1 MLDVAPAEIE
11 KLQARIVVI
20 GAGGAGCN
28 AINNMIEKK
37 LPGVQFVAMNTD
49 TQSLG
54 RSMAPTKIQLGV
66 EATEGL
72 GAGSNP
78 DVGRAAAL
86 ESEQKIQTILKN
98 AHMVFITAGMGGG
111 TGTGSAP
118 VIARLS
124 REMGIL
130 TVGVVTKPFKFER
143 KRRAEIADTGIDE
156 LQQFVDTLIVIPN
169 ENLFRLSNGP
179 TTLTD
184 AFSHADD
191 VLLSGVRGVT
201 DLIVQEGKV
210 NLDFNDIKTVMKEMG
225 KAVMGTGE
233 ASGENRAKEAATK
246 AINNPL
252 LEDISLR
259 GAKSVLINIT
269 SGDDVTLTE
278 TNDAVNCV
286 TEEVSED
293 ALVIFGLTINEEL
306 GDNIRIS
313 VIATGVDIDGA
324 PAPMEP
330 LAEATPVVKAATPP
344 PAAETPVY
352 VAPQQFAYAEPQPEL
367 QTEPEAHRTEPEGG
381 LFARPQDDV
390 VEEMPPLQSKPRF
403 GSIAPEPQEEAETP
417 LSAQSPLSEL
427 RRRNYTSDQEN
438 VAPAPPE
445 DSTPSFLKR

>member
-1 MLDVAPAEIE
+1 MLDITPAEIE

-54 RSMAPTKIQLGV
+54 KSMATTKIQLGV
-66 EATEGL
+66 DATEGL

-86 ESEQKIQTILKN
+86 ESEQKIQTVLKN

-143 KRRAEIADTGIDE
+143 KRREEIAETGINE

-169 ENLFRLSNGP
+169 ENLFRLTNGP

-201 DLIVQEGKV
+201 DLIVQEGKI

-259 GAKSVLINIT
+259 GASSVLINIT
-269 SGDDVTLTE
+269 SGNDVTLVE
-278 TNDAVNCV
+278 TNEAVNCV
-286 TEEVSED
+286 TEEVSDD
-293 ALVIFGLTINEEL
+293 ALVIFGLTLNEEL

-313 VIATGVDIDGA
+313 VIATGVDAEAGPKPIQPVAEPAPVSA
-324 PAPMEP
+324 PAPAVET
-330 LAEATPVVKAATPP
+330 ARQSVV
-344 PAAETPVY
+344 ETPVY
-352 VAPQQFAYAEPQPEL
+352 VAPGYPEDEAEAEP
-367 QTEPEAHRTEPEGG
+367 EPEAKKELDDG
-381 LFARPQDDV
+381 LFAHPQDDSV
-390 VEEMPPLQSKPRF
+390 IPPLQSKPRF
-403 GSIAPEPQEEAETP
+403 GSVAPAEQESELS

-427 RRRNYTSDQEN
+427 RRRNYMGDQGHTKPE
-438 VAPAPPE
+438 PAQPE
-445 DSTPSFLKR
+445 DTTPSFLKR

>member
-1 MLDVAPAEIE
+1 MLDIAPAEIE

-54 RSMAPTKIQLGV
+54 KSLAPTKIQLGV

-98 AHMVFITAGMGGG
+98 AHMTFITAGMGGG

-233 ASGENRAKEAATK
+233 ASGEDRAKEAATK

-269 SGDDVTLTE
+269 SGNDVTLIE

-286 TEEVSED
+286 TEEVSDD

-306 GDNIRIS
+306 GDNIRVS
-313 VIATGVDIDGA
+313 VIATGVDVEGG
-324 PAPMEP
+324 PKPM
-330 LAEATPVVKAATPP
+330 TPVAEVPAAKPAVEKTPP
-344 PAAETPVY
+344 PVVETPPAYVASPTYIAEPEPEPAEEEKELEDGLFAQEPAAETI
-352 VAPQQFAYAEPQPEL
+352 
-367 QTEPEAHRTEPEGG
+367 
-381 LFARPQDDV
+381 
-390 VEEMPPLQSKPRF
+390 PPLQSKPRF
-403 GSIAPEPQEEAETP
+403 GSVAAPTPEEAEP
-417 LSAQSPLSEL
+417 PVSAQSPLSEL
-427 RRRNYTSDQEN
+427 RRRNYSTDQDHAETPS
-438 VAPAPPE
+438 ADSE